1 MSMQREATSWQVK
14 PRWRI
19 LRRGTIALG
28 PGKVSLL
35 EAIEEAGSISAAAKA
50 LGMSYRRAWMLV
62 ATMNRSFREP
72 LVETSSRRQAGAR
85 LTSAGRK
92 ALRLYRRIES
102 RGGAAVKRETAALLA
117 MLPR

>member
-1 MSMQREATSWQVK
+1 MSTRRDTTSWQVK

-19 LRRGTIALG
+19 VRRGTIALG
-28 PGKVSLL
+28 PGKVDLL
-35 EAIEEAGSISAAAKA
+35 EAIETTGSISAAAET
-50 LGMSYRRAWMLV
+50 LGMSYRRAWLLV

-85 LTSAGRK
+85 LTATGRV

-102 RGGAAVKRETAALLA
+102 RSGAAVKRETAALLR